1 MKKENQKIKK
11 IKKNRNQKKKRN
23 KIRYTNLPLHI
34 VMQQPK
40 STRDRFKHSPFAY
53 SENSPLACSENS
65 PLAYSENSPFA
76 CSATQNFN

>member
-1 MKKENQKIKK
+1 MKKENQKIENQ
-11 IKKNRNQKKKRN
+11 KNKNQKKKRN

-53 SENSPLACSENS
+53 SENSPLA
-65 PLAYSENSPFA
+65 YSKNNPFA